1 MSAPAARVRLFAA
14 LELPP
19 EALAALEAF
28 RDRAADPEV
37 WRPLPG
43 ESLHVTLA
51 FLGHHPEEQIDAIA
65 AAALSRVRG
74 LPPARLEPVAVDPVP
89 PGRPRLL
96 ALDDLDEEL
105 GALQDRVSAGLAATG
120 AYAPEVR
127 PFRPHVT
134 VGRLR
139 RGVAAPRVVD
149 VVPEPVA
156 FHGSA
161 LTLFASRL
169 SPGGARYEALVRM
182 PLAPDLD

>member
-37 WRPLPG
+37 WRPLPA

-51 FLGHHPEEQIDAIA
+51 FLGATDPELVEPLGGALRA
-65 AAALSRVRG
+65 ASGPAPRLRLGGALL
-74 LPPARLEPVAVDPVP
+74 LPPRRARVLCV
-89 PGRPRLL
+89 

-182 PLAPDLD
+182 PLAPHLD